1 MADDH
6 DIARAPH
13 AATLAP
19 NDHGAIADLSGITK
33 HFGAVK
39 ALDGCSLTLRR
50 GEVHALIGVNG
61 AGKSTL
67 SRVVAGHIAKT
78 SGRYLFDGEEAQ
90 FASPRQALAAGI
102 SIVMQETSI
111 APDMTVLENIAL
123 AEFGARG
130 RADWRAMERKAA
142 AALDFIEQPRALLAM
157 RAGNLSIAQRQIV
170 EICKALYNDSEL
182 IIFDEPTASF
192 SPLEVEQ
199 LFSVM
204 RLLRAQSKALVFVSH
219 RLEEILEITD
229 LITVMRD
236 GGTVAA
242 GMPTQSITSRDLVQ
256 LMVGRDIQNV
266 YDRTL
271 AAAPRDTA
279 LAPVLDVRRLAAAP
293 RVRDLSFNLHRGEIV
308 GLAGLVGA
316 GRSEALEA
324 LFGLRKI
331 QSGNILLNGSPFKP
345 SSPVDA
351 IRAGLGMIGED
362 RRRQGIVPDLTVEE
376 NLLLAHLGRS
386 KAVHTDYGR
395 QRARVDA
402 LLKELDMPA
411 HTRDVPMLA
420 LSGGQQQKIL
430 LARWLMLDPS
440 VLLLDEP
447 TRGVDIGA
455 RSTLYRIIRKV
466 AASGVGVIVVS
477 SDFEE
482 ALGLCD
488 RIVVMSD
495 GVSVADVPSDVLDP
509 AILTMLSMPR
519 SSARQMKS
527 VLEDVSKAVDAT
539 AFWVQVEG
547 GRTFCFD
554 IVEARPLALGIAP
567 GRFPLV
573 DETALSTLLAPGTAY
588 GDVIRDD
595 TVTSVKYRLTNATG
609 HAFGEIGVSMP
620 ASGDTRL
627 ERSAQAIA
635 DSLLKHEIAHIRLEA
650 DPSGNQETV
659 HEQ

>member
-1 MADDH
+1 MAFAETDRAV
-6 DIARAPH
+6 IAQ
-13 AATLAP
+13 
-19 NDHGAIADLSGITK
+19 LSDITK

-39 ALDGCSLTLRR
+39 ALNGCHLTLKR

-78 SGRYLFDGEEAQ
+78 SGSYAFNGEQAL
-90 FASPRQALAAGI
+90 FASPRMALAAGI

-142 AALDFIEQPRALLAM
+142 AALDFIEQPRAMLSK
-157 RAGNLSIAQRQIV
+157 RAGDLSIAQRQII

-204 RLLRAQSKALVFVSH
+204 RLLRERAKSMVFVSH

-229 LITVMRD
+229 MVTVMRD
-236 GGTVAA
+236 GSTVAA
-242 GMPTQSITSRDLVQ
+242 GVPTQSITSRDLVQ

-271 AAAPRDTA
+271 APAVRGGASSP
-279 LAPVLDVRRLAAAP
+279 LLDVRHLAAAP
-293 RVRDLSFNLHRGEIV
+293 LVHDLSFTLHRGEIV
-308 GLAGLVGA
+308 ALAGLVGA

-324 LFGLRKI
+324 IFGLRKM
-331 QSGNILLNGSPFKP
+331 QGGELFLNGRALKPTSPI
-345 SSPVDA
+345 DA

-362 RRRQGIVPDLTVEE
+362 RRRQGIVPDLSVEE

-386 KAVHTDYGR
+386 KAVHTDYGK
-395 QRARVDA
+395 QTAKVDA
-402 LLKELDMPA
+402 LLRELDMPA

-430 LARWLMLDPS
+430 LARWLMLNPS

-466 AASGVGVIVVS
+466 AESGVGVIVVS

-495 GVSVADVPSDVLDP
+495 GVSVAEVPSNVLDP

-519 SSARQMKS
+519 SSARQMKG

-547 GRTFCFD
+547 GRAFCLD
-554 IVEARPLALGIAP
+554 LVEPRPLALGIAP
-567 GRFPLV
+567 NRFPLV
-573 DETALSTLLAPGTAY
+573 DDTALRVLLAPDAADGA
-588 GDVIRDD
+588 VIHDGAI
-595 TVTSVKYRLTNATG
+595 TSVKYRLTNASG
-609 HAFGEIGVSMP
+609 HAFGEIGISMP
-620 ASGDTRL
+620 SPGDDRL
-627 ERSAQAIA
+627 ERSASAIA
-635 DSLLKHEIAHIRLEA
+635 QSLLKHDIAHIRLAA
-650 DPSGNQETV
+650 DPTGHQETV

>member
-1 MADDH
+1 MPSTEAD
-6 DIARAPH
+6 R
-13 AATLAP
+13 ATLAELT
-19 NDHGAIADLSGITK
+19 DITK
-33 HFGAVK
+33 QFGVVK
-39 ALDGCSLTLRR
+39 ALSGCSLTLRR

-67 SRVVAGHIAKT
+67 SRVVAGHIAKS
-78 SGRYLFDGEEAQ
+78 SGRYLFNGREAA
-90 FASPRQALAAGI
+90 FTSPRQALAAGI

-142 AALDFIEQPRALLAM
+142 AALDFIEQPRALLGA
-157 RAGNLSIAQRQIV
+157 RAGNHSIAQRQII

-199 LFSVM
+199 LFAVM
-204 RLLRAQSKALVFVSH
+204 RLLRARDKSLVFVSH

-242 GMPTQSITSRDLVQ
+242 GIPTHSITSRDLVQ

-266 YDRTL
+266 YDR
-271 AAAPRDTA
+271 A
-279 LAPVLDVRRLAAAP
+279 LATATSDRSLQPILTVRHLAAAP
-293 RVRDLSFNLHRGEIV
+293 RVHDLSFTLHRGEIL

-324 LFGLRKI
+324 IFGLSKM
-331 QSGNILLNGSPFKP
+331 QGGEVLLNGQPLTVH
-345 SSPVDA
+345 SPVDA

-386 KAVHTDYGR
+386 KTVHTDYGK

-411 HTRDVPMLA
+411 HTRDVPILA
-420 LSGGQQQKIL
+420 LSGGQQQKVL
-430 LARWLMLDPS
+430 LARWLMLNPS

-495 GVSVADVPSDVLDP
+495 GVSVAEVPANVLDP
-509 AILTMLSMPR
+509 TILTMLSMPR
-519 SSARQMKS
+519 SSARRMKR
-527 VLEDVSKAVDAT
+527 VLEDVSKAVDAS

-547 GRTFCFD
+547 GRAFCLD
-554 IVEARPLALGIAP
+554 LAEPRPLALGIAP
-567 GRFPLV
+567 DRFPLV
-573 DETALSTLLAPGTAY
+573 EETAVRALLAP
-588 GDVIRDD
+588 DVADGVVVRDAAF
-595 TVTSVKYRLTNATG
+595 TSVKHRLTNASG
-609 HAFGEIGVSMP
+609 HAFGEIGISMP
-620 ASGDTRL
+620 SPGDARL
-627 ERSAQAIA
+627 DHCATAITEA
-635 DSLLKHEIAHIRLEA
+635 LRKHDIAHIRLKTDSAGREEA
-650 DPSGNQETV
+650 T

>member
-1 MADDH
+1 MPPAEAH
-6 DIARAPH
+6 SLVIAE
-13 AATLAP
+13 
-19 NDHGAIADLSGITK
+19 LSDVTK
-33 HFGAVK
+33 QFGAVK
-39 ALDGCSLTLRR
+39 ALNGCHLTLKR

-67 SRVVAGHIAKT
+67 SRVVAGHIPKT
-78 SGRYLFDGEEAQ
+78 SGSYLFNGQQAL
-90 FASPRQALAAGI
+90 FTSPRMALAAGI

-123 AEFGARG
+123 AEFGTRG
-130 RADWRAMERKAA
+130 RIHWQAMERKAA

-157 RAGNLSIAQRQIV
+157 RAGNLSIAQRQII

-204 RLLRAQSKALVFVSH
+204 RLLRERAKSLVFVSH

-229 LITVMRD
+229 VITVMRD

-242 GMPTQSITSRDLVQ
+242 GVLTPSITSRDLVQ

-266 YDRTL
+266 YDRTVASTVTESASPPVLEVRHL
-271 AAAPRDTA
+271 AAGP
-279 LAPVLDVRRLAAAP
+279 LVH
-293 RVRDLSFNLHRGEIV
+293 DLSFTLRRGEIL

-324 LFGLRKI
+324 IFGLRKMQRGDI
-331 QSGNILLNGSPFKP
+331 VLNGKPLKPTSPI
-345 SSPVDA
+345 DA

-386 KAVHTDYGR
+386 TAVHTDYGR
-395 QRARVDA
+395 QRAKVDA
-402 LLKELDMPA
+402 LLKELDMPT

-420 LSGGQQQKIL
+420 LSGGQQQKVL
-430 LARWLMLDPS
+430 LARWLMLNPS

-466 AASGVGVIVVS
+466 AERGVGVVVVS

-495 GVSVADVPSDVLDP
+495 GVSVVEVPTNVLDP
-509 AILTMLSMPR
+509 TILTMLSMPR
-519 SSARQMKS
+519 SSARQMKG
-527 VLEDVSKAVDAT
+527 VLEDVSKAADAT
-539 AFWVQVEG
+539 VFWVQVEG
-547 GRTFCFD
+547 GRAFCLD
-554 IVEARPLALGIAP
+554 LVEPRPLPLGIAP
-567 GRFPLV
+567 DRFPLV
-573 DETALSTLLAPGTAY
+573 EETGLRALLAPNVADGA
-588 GDVIRDD
+588 VIQDASI
-595 TVTSVKYRLTNATG
+595 TSVKYRLTNASG
-609 HAFGEIGVSMP
+609 HTFGEIGISMP
-620 ASGDTRL
+620 SPGNDRLGQSAS
-627 ERSAQAIA
+627 AIVQ
-635 DSLLKHEIAHIRLEA
+635 SLLKHNIGHIRLAAEA
-650 DPSGNQETV
+650 DAVRHQELID
-659 HEQ
+659 EQ